1 MNNNKAPAIIV
12 EIREFQAKIND
23 ANERLKA
30 VFIFIEEC
38 KQKKGHHQLINN
50 VCKDMEVDIGNLKDF
65 LLTTPQDIKYMMNTL
80 EEMKIGSMPDKN
92 ADYYEKKDE
101 ISKHMNELKNVEGQI
116 EGIEQDFQGKQG
128 EYKEL
133 KDSFK

>member
-1 MNNNKAPAIIV
+1 MNNTKAPGIII

-23 ANERLKA
+23 ANERLKGVF
-30 VFIFIEEC
+30 VFIEDC

-65 LLTTPQDIKYMMNTL
+65 LTSTPQDIKFMIETL
-80 EEMKIGSMPDKN
+80 EEMKTGSNPDKN

-101 ISKHMNELKNVEGQI
+101 INKHMAELINVQSQI
-116 EGIEQDFQGKQG
+116 EGIDQDFNAK
-128 EYKEL
+128 
-133 KDSFK
+133 